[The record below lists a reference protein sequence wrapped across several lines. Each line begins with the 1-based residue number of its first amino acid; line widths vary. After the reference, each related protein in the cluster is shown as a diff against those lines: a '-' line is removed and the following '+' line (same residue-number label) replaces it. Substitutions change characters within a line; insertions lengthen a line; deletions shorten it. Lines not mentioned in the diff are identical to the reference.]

1 MKIQL
6 HFYTLEYI
14 NSKTYAYNKQYIFL
28 GYTCLKKK
36 NKKREKWESGSQ
48 VSTIWVESMFE
59 KANLICRTGILSGGF
74 KVK

>member
-1 MKIQL
+1 M
-6 HFYTLEYI
+6 F
-14 NSKTYAYNKQYIFL
+14 
-28 GYTCLKKK
+28 KKK
-36 NKKREKWESGSQ
+36 NKKREKWETGSQ

>member
-36 NKKREKWESGSQ
+36 KQEEREVGNWFTSKHNMG
-48 VSTIWVESMFE
+48 
-59 KANLICRTGILSGGF
+59 GID
-74 KVK
+74 V

>member
-36 NKKREKWESGSQ
+36 QKHREVGNWFTSKHNMG
-48 VSTIWVESMFE
+48 
-59 KANLICRTGILSGGF
+59 GID
-74 KVK
+74 V